1 MHKSK
6 AGHGEGPMANY
17 PLFFFRD
24 SELQY
29 SAGRNLKVMTF
40 ENLRSL

>member
-6 AGHGEGPMANY
+6 AGHGEGPI
-17 PLFFFRD
+17 LFFFRD